1 MNKAKLSGS
10 LIAFM
15 MVICLL
21 LTGCDTPANVSSE
34 TQPAETEPVITEAAE
49 TVPEETMP
57 EETIPEETV
66 PEETIPEETAPPRTV
81 KQISA
86 AIYPDLPNIEL
97 FETLLKEKWAQL
109 EPEVT
114 LKLERWNC
122 YTTPTNNCDV
132 LMYDALVLTY
142 LVENK
147 RIQAIAPD
155 DMENVDGIF
164 PFAMDGAFH
173 KGWYYGMPYFLCG
186 DFLIYY
192 KDDADVAAAENV
204 TQLYT
209 VGKKKQ
215 KENPDTGLVLYN
227 ENAGPYY
234 YLDTYVDFSGK
245 YTFFERTPDCKNLD
259 KRLLRYQDELHSIK
273 MEPTNEE
280 TKNMGSL
287 ELFARG
293 YAFAFLGMSEHMCA
307 LNHMADQIA
316 IKNFSFSEE
325 ENIPLYYMDI
335 VSIASHVTDPEKLEL
350 CKKLMNLTASEEFL
364 AELCYE
370 NGDPQYI
377 LPARESVYLAAEKD
391 YPLYG
396 QLHELV
402 THPANRVFRFGKDI
416 YKYLQSYP
424 APRQ

>member
-10 LIAFM
+10 LIAFI

-21 LTGCDTPANVSSE
+21 LTGCDTPADVSSE
-34 TQPAETEPVITEAAE
+34 TQPAETEPAITEAAE
-49 TVPEETMP
+49 TVPEETM
-57 EETIPEETV
+57 

-114 LKLERWNC
+114 LNLERWNC
-122 YTTPTNNCDV
+122 YATPTNNCDV

-204 TQLYT
+204 SQLYT

-215 KENPDTGLVLYN
+215 KENPDTGLAVFSEYS
-227 ENAGPYY
+227 APYY
-234 YLDTYVDFSGK
+234 YLDVYIDFSEK
-245 YTFFERTPDCKNLD
+245 YTFFDNLPDSKNLD
-259 KRLLRYQDELHSIK
+259 KRLLRYLDEISSITLDPSDPK
-273 MEPTNEE
+273 TTAMT
-280 TKNMGSL
+280 SL
-287 ELFARG
+287 ELFAQG
-293 YAFAFLGMSEHMCA
+293 YAFAFLGMSEHMSS
-307 LNHMADQIA
+307 LNHIADQLA
-316 IKNFSFSEE
+316 IKNFAFAEE
-325 ENIPLYYMDI
+325 ENIPMLYTDV

-350 CKKLMNLTASEEFL
+350 CKKLMNLIASEEFL
-364 AELCYE
+364 ADYCFRS
-370 NGDPQYI
+370 GGPQYI

-402 THPANRVFRFGKDI
+402 THPANRIFRCGTDF
-416 YKYLQSYP
+416 YKYIQSYP
-424 APRQ
+424 VPSQ